1 MRIMPL
7 YLPYPKML
15 VYISGITEIIAGIGV
30 LFSEYKIIS
39 LWGIIAMLV
48 VFFPVHIHMLINKK
62 AGLNLPKS
70 VLAFRLVL
78 QFALIYWAYMYI

>member
-1 MRIMPL
+1 
-7 YLPYPKML
+7 
-15 VYISGITEIIAGIGV
+15 V
-30 LFSEYKIIS
+30 
-39 LWGIIAMLV
+39 AMLLL
-48 VFFPVHIHMLINKK
+48 FFPVHIYMLVNEK